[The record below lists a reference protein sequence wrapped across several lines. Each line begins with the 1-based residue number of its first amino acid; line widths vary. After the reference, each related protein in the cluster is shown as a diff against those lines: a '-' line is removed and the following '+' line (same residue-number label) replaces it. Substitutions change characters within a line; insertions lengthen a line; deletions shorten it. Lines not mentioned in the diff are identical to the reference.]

1 MKHTLGRRFI
11 LCILFISSF
20 LYAEDFSYNITANK
34 HNVYEKEPILL
45 TVDFNQTNPN
55 TILLFRFQVNPDA
68 RYKVIQLQA
77 KHDDAFHHVKHHH
90 LYELFPLE
98 TGDINITFSLVK
110 RVTDEAKVR
119 YFSSGDR
126 DDFKKLETTDALITL
141 PSVQLHVKALP
152 KDVKLI
158 GDFKLDYSIDKH
170 TLDAFTPV
178 SWKIHIKGEGY
189 PPLIDNIIPL
199 SSQYKSFTEKPLVKK
214 IPTSKGIINDVTYLF
229 ALSAKKSYTLPS
241 IKIKAFS
248 PSTHQPYFLEIPTQH
263 FDVKDVSASSL
274 VDKTDSP
281 APRKLDWEWTLTLL
295 RYLLVFSAG
304 YFTALALRWR
314 RKEVHK
320 QTHPLVEKIEE
331 AKTEKILLQVLMS
344 HEEGKSFT
352 EVIEKL
358 EASLYSETK
367 TPLKTLKKE
376 ALKEVLK
383 EVK

>member
-1 MKHTLGRRFI
+1 MKHALGRSLI
-11 LCILFISSF
+11 LCILLISSC
-20 LYAEDFSYNITANK
+20 LYAEDFSYSITANK

-77 KHDDAFHHVKHHH
+77 KHDDSFHHVTHHN
-90 LYELFPLE
+90 LYEIFPLE

-141 PSVQLHVKALP
+141 PPVQLHVKALP
-152 KDVKLI
+152 NDIKLI
-158 GDFKLDYSIDKH
+158 GEFKLDYSIDKH
-170 TLDAFTPV
+170 ILNAFTPV
-178 SWKIHIKGEGY
+178 SWTIHIKGEGY
-189 PPLIDNIIPL
+189 PPIIDNLIPP
-199 SSQYKSFTEKPLVKK
+199 SSEYKSFTEKPLIKK

-248 PSTHQPYFLEIPTQH
+248 TSTHQLYFLEIPTQH

-344 HEEGKSFT
+344 HEEGKGFT
-352 EVIEKL
+352 NVIEKL
-358 EASLYSETK
+358 EASLYGETK
-367 TPLKTLKKE
+367 TTLKTLK
-376 ALKEVLK
+376 KEVLK